1 MKKLVIKN
9 MKTQKNIKKP
19 QWQWNPSLLC
29 CHGKKCILK
38 TRYWERSL
46 SKATTD
52 IIFPSTVAQL
62 KQSFIVCVCVC
73 VMKGCMCDIN
83 TQSGSFEFTHKGRL
97 PVCQSLSVSATSLA
111 STYFTMAEAVCWNVD
126 ITNPMSCHLSSPLF
140 PCSFSFAHFN
150 E

>member
-73 VMKGCMCDIN
+73 VMTGLFFFFFRSTNLFGNDDVTHPRGLIWALIVQTHYPSHRHTHTLKITHRKTVTHMLGRQEENPYLC
-83 TQSGSFEFTHKGRL
+83 TQTF
-97 PVCQSLSVSATSLA
+97 
-111 STYFTMAEAVCWNVD
+111 
-126 ITNPMSCHLSSPLF
+126 PL
-140 PCSFSFAHFN
+140 
-150 E
+150 